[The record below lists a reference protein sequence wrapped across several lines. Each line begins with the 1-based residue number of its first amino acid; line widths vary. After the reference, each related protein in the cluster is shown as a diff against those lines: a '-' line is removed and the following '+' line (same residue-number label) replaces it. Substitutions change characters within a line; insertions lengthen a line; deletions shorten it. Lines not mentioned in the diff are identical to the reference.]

1 MDPHLRFL
9 DVCPVTGYFHPLTPK
24 MLWKRLRAPA
34 LESEPRAGSPGEL
47 LGNADSRVL
56 AFPLLIFVSLKPRG
70 AVDFPSGASG
80 KEFGC
85 QCRRCK
91 RQGFDPWVGKIPWWR
106 AWQPTAVFLPGTF
119 HGQRSLAGYSPWVT
133 RVRHDW
139 ATNTF
144 LHRRC
149 VVLSCS
155 VLSNFSSYTIL
166 DQLFAPFPYF
176 HNLFKN

>member
-1 MDPHLRFL
+1 M
-9 DVCPVTGYFHPLTPK
+9 
-24 MLWKRLRAPA
+24 
-34 LESEPRAGSPGEL
+34 ESEPRAGSPGEL

-119 HGQRSLAGYSPWVT
+119 HGQRSLVGYSPWGHKEMDMT
-133 RVRHDW
+133 E
-139 ATNTF
+139 
-144 LHRRC
+144 C
-149 VVLSCS
+149 LSTAR
-155 VLSNFSSYTIL
+155 L
-166 DQLFAPFPYF
+166 
-176 HNLFKN
+176 

>member
-1 MDPHLRFL
+1 M
-9 DVCPVTGYFHPLTPK
+9 
-24 MLWKRLRAPA
+24 
-34 LESEPRAGSPGEL
+34 ESEPRAGSPGEL

-106 AWQPTAVFLPGTF
+106 AWQPTAVFLPGTV
-119 HGQRSLAGYSPWVT
+119 HGQRSLVGYSPWGHKEMDT
-133 RVRHDW
+133 AEQFSTHTQRDTAACPYGMVRTNGSFVR
-139 ATNTF
+139 ATVSLLLNTA
-144 LHRRC
+144 LKK
-149 VVLSCS
+149 
-155 VLSNFSSYTIL
+155 I
-166 DQLFAPFPYF
+166 
-176 HNLFKN
+176 K